1 TVMKPEL
8 YLHIPTPC
16 HEDWDKMTPVQKGKF
31 CGSCNKEVV
40 DFSLMTDA
48 EVLNFFI
55 KSTGNTC
62 GRFYNDQLQRPLQE
76 TKIEKK
82 RGWKL

>member
-1 TVMKPEL
+1 MKPEL

-16 HEDWDKMTPVQKGKF
+16 HEDWNTMTPVEKGKF

-48 EVLNFFI
+48 EVLNFFKKQQAI
-55 KSTGNTC
+55 LVEDFLTTS
-62 GRFYNDQLQRPLQE
+62 YNARYR
-76 TKIEKK
+76 K
-82 RGWKL
+82 RKLKRSVAGS